1 MASKL
6 PQLFQALTPGDWAKV
21 RDAAA
26 RLNPAFQ
33 GEPVFVSVLV
43 SPGFIDVGKA
53 PKGQA
58 YVGGLSMD
66 AQGGGELAYRKVPV
80 MLWPKGSASSSAEA
94 SKVKRVVM
102 PGAAD
107 RIAREGRSVWVVT
120 AYYEGGGANT
130 ETSRTE
136 RAALARARELAA
148 SSRVG
153 SVEVYED
160 V

>member
-6 PQLFQALTPGDWAKV
+6 PQLFQALTAGDWEKV
-21 RDAAA
+21 REAAA

-66 AQGGGELAYRKVPV
+66 AQGGGEMVYRKVPV
-80 MLWPKGSASSSAEA
+80 MLWPKGSALGGA
-94 SKVKRVVM
+94 KVKRVVM

-107 RIAREGRSVWVVT
+107 RIMREGRSVWVVT
-120 AYYEGGGANT
+120 AHYDGGGVNT

-136 RAALARARELAA
+136 KAALSRARELAA
-148 SSRVG
+148 SSRVV